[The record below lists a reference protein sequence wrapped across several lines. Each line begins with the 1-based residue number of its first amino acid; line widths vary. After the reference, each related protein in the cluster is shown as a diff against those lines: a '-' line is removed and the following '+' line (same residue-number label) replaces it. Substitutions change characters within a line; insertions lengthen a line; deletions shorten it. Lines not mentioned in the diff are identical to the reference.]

1 MKGERKMKIFTV
13 ILMDKNNNIKEYEY
27 KTFANALNILLKL
40 LYKHPM
46 GNYTVVFKCRYREE

>member
-1 MKGERKMKIFTV
+1 MKIFTV